1 MLAAIFVEDLFETI
15 DMGELFL
22 AFILVFPFQ
31 VLKFLE
37 VLLDVLNHLTRM
49 TKPFYLLP
57 YLF

>member
-31 VLKFLE
+31 ILEFLDI
-37 VLLDVLNHLTRM
+37 LLDILNRFTRM
-49 TKPFYLLP
+49 T
-57 YLF
+57 